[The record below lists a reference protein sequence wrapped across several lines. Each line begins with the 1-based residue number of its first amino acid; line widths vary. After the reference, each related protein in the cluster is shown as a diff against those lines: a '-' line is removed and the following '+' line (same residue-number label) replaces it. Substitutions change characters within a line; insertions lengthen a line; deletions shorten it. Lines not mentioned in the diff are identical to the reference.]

1 MEFKPMD
8 KQEIRNWYGREFTE
22 TFPPNEQKPLAF
34 ILELVDAGRYT
45 LLGLYDGETLLG
57 YASLQTHPDYPGYVL
72 LDYLG
77 VTAATADWAA
87 AFYPC
92 WKNSFGERPVSSP
105 RQRVPFPAELRR
117 RMTCGAAASAF
128 TGETVCGRSMRW
140 APAASGA
147 RR

>member
-57 YASLQTHPDYPGYVL
+57 YASLQTHPDYPSYVL

-77 VTAATADWAA
+77 VTAVRRNGGLGSHIQYWRH
-87 AFYPC
+87 
-92 WKNSFGERPVSSP
+92 RPS
-105 RQRVPFPAELRR
+105 
-117 RMTCGAAASAF
+117 T
-128 TGETVCGRSMRW
+128 
-140 APAASGA
+140 
-147 RR
+147 